1 MRTTE
6 SIVAISLGPLN
17 PEDMKRA
24 KAEAKEIAAQSGR
37 NWMEI
42 YYERNLS
49 DTSCHYE
56 GNIPKDISYAELDQA
71 LDEIDEQFRM
81 RLAGL

>member
-24 KAEAKEIAAQSGR
+24 KAEAKEISAQSGR
-37 NWMEI
+37 NWVEI
-42 YYERNLS
+42 YYERNLG
-49 DTSCHYE
+49 DPQCHYE
-56 GNIPKDISYAELDQA
+56 GNIPKDLTYAEFDRA
-71 LDEIDEQFRM
+71 LDEIDSIFLIK
-81 RLAGL
+81 LAGL